1 MAPRMIPRIEPEEFS
16 RRLAAGEP
24 IYLIDVRQA
33 WENDYCALPDSILI
47 PLPELSSRLDEVTPP
62 AGATVVVYCHH
73 GIRSVTGAAILQQ
86 AGFASAA
93 SLEGGIDAWSLRI
106 DAGVKRY

>member
-1 MAPRMIPRIEPEEFS
+1 MIPRIEPEELN
-16 RRLAAGEP
+16 RLLAAGEP
-24 IYLIDVRQA
+24 IYLVDVRQP
-33 WENDYCALPDSILI
+33 WENDYCALPDSVLI

-62 AGATVVVYCHH
+62 AGAMVVVYCHH
-73 GIRSVTGAAILQQ
+73 GIRSVTGAAILRQ

-93 SLEGGIDAWSLRI
+93 SLEGGIDAWSARI